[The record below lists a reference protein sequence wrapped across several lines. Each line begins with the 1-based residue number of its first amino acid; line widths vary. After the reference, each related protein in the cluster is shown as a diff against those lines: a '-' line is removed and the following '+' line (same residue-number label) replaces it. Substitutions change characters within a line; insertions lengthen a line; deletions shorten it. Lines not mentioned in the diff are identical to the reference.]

1 MFFDISPL
9 EMVVLVVLAVVI
21 FGPDKLPK
29 LVQDAMGII
38 RKIREFS
45 DSAKEDIRK
54 ELGPEYQDFEF
65 QDLNPKTFVRKQM
78 QRHGDEFGLNEIQE
92 LKNGFT
98 RDATDAATAVKSV
111 RNDPLGKVAPEGTA
125 ASASAPSDSASSG
138 VAGAAAP
145 APSDERP
152 PYDLEAT

>member
-29 LVQDAMGII
+29 LIQDVMGFI
-38 RKIREFS
+38 RKVREFS
-45 DSAKEDIRK
+45 DSAKQDIRK

-65 QDLNPKTFVRKQM
+65 QDLNPKTFVRKQLA
-78 QRHGDEFGLNEIQE
+78 RHGDDFGLDEIQE

-98 RDATDAATAVKSV
+98 KDAAQATAAVKSV
-111 RNDPLGKVAPEGTA
+111 RADPLAKVAPEQSGGG
-125 ASASAPSDSASSG
+125 SS
-138 VAGAAAP
+138 AAAAVP
-145 APSDERP
+145 ASPPLANGERP
-152 PYDLEAT
+152 PFDLDAT

>member
-78 QRHGDEFGLNEIQE
+78 QRHGDEFGLNDIQE

-98 RDATDAATAVKSV
+98 RDASDAAAAVKSV
-111 RNDPLGKVAPEGTA
+111 RNDPLGKVAPE
-125 ASASAPSDSASSG
+125 ASSG
-138 VAGAAAP
+138 PATPAASTAPAAA
-145 APSDERP
+145 SDERP
-152 PYDLEAT
+152 PYDVEAT

>member
-111 RNDPLGKVAPEGTA
+111 RNDPLGKVAPEGSGA
-125 ASASAPSDSASSG
+125 APASAS
-138 VAGAAAP
+138 AAAP

>member
-78 QRHGDEFGLNEIQE
+78 QRHGDEFGLGEIQE

-98 RDATDAATAVKSV
+98 RDASEASAAVRSV
-111 RNDPLGKVAPEGTA
+111 RNDPLGKVEAEQAATATPASSATPAPA
-125 ASASAPSDSASSG
+125 ASA
-138 VAGAAAP
+138 AA
-145 APSDERP
+145 DERA
-152 PYDLEAT
+152 PYDLDAT

>member
-98 RDATDAATAVKSV
+98 RDATDAAAAVKSV
-111 RNDPLGKVAPEGTA
+111 RSDPLGKVAPDSTPASGASGAVNGSAA
-125 ASASAPSDSASSG
+125 ASA
-138 VAGAAAP
+138 
-145 APSDERP
+145 DERP

>member
-111 RNDPLGKVAPEGTA
+111 RSDPLGKVAPEGTA
-125 ASASAPSDSASSG
+125 ASAASASAPSGPS
-138 VAGAAAP
+138 GAAAP

>member
-29 LVQDAMGII
+29 LVQDAMGVI

-111 RNDPLGKVAPEGTA
+111 RNDPLGKVAPEGA
-125 ASASAPSDSASSG
+125 ASASTSPATPSG
-138 VAGAAAP
+138 PAGAAAP
-145 APSDERP
+145 AASDERP

>member
-29 LVQDAMGII
+29 IVQDVMGFI
-38 RKIREFS
+38 RKVREFS
-45 DSAKEDIRK
+45 DSAKQDIRN

-65 QDLNPKTFVRKQM
+65 QDLHPKNFVRKQLTK
-78 QRHGDEFGLNEIQE
+78 HGDEFGLDELQE

-98 RDATDAATAVKSV
+98 RDAADASAAVRAV
-111 RNDPLGKVAPEGTA
+111 RADPLAKVAPGESG
-125 ASASAPSDSASSG
+125 SATPSSTSG
-138 VAGAAAP
+138 NRP
-145 APSDERP
+145 AQPPLTSDESA
-152 PYDLEAT
+152 PYDLDAT

>member
-65 QDLNPKTFVRKQM
+65 QDLHPKTFVRKQL
-78 QRHGDEFGLNEIQE
+78 QRHGDDFGLNEIQE

-98 RDATDAATAVKSV
+98 RDATDAAAAVKSV
-111 RNDPLGKVAPEGTA
+111 RSDPLGQVAPETA
-125 ASASAPSDSASSG
+125 ASASATPSAASASTG
-138 VAGAAAP
+138 
-145 APSDERP
+145 DERP

>member
-78 QRHGDEFGLNEIQE
+78 QRHGDEFGLGDIQE

-98 RDATDAATAVKSV
+98 RDASDAAAAVKSV
-111 RNDPLGKVAPEGTA
+111 RNDPLGQVAAEGNGT
-125 ASASAPSDSASSG
+125 P
-138 VAGAAAP
+138 AAP
-145 APSDERP
+145 AAPATAATPDERP

>member
-98 RDATDAATAVKSV
+98 RDATDAAAAVKSV
-111 RNDPLGKVAPEGTA
+111 RSDPLGKVAPESTPGAAGVSGASTA
-125 ASASAPSDSASSG
+125 ASA
-138 VAGAAAP
+138 AAA
-145 APSDERP
+145 DERP